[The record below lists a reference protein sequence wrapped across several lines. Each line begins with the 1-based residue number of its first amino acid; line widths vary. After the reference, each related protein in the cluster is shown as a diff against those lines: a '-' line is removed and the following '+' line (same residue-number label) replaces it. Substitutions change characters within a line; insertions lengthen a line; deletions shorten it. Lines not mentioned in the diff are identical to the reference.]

1 MFGKFAVLLLLPH
14 MAQMLE
20 TSVITEIL
28 CGHFQSLSIHQPTVC
43 SLSTFL
49 LFMVHVFFQFGENI
63 FSSFSRRKMT
73 DILFLITHFSPK
85 NLVYVGVTCVAQ

>member
-49 LFMVHVFFQFGENI
+49 LFMVHVFFCLVKIFFPRFLGE
-63 FSSFSRRKMT
+63 K
-73 DILFLITHFSPK
+73 
-85 NLVYVGVTCVAQ
+85 

>member
-14 MAQMLE
+14 TVQMLE

-28 CGHFQSLSIHQPTVC
+28 CGHFQSLSIHQSTVY

-49 LFMVHVFFQFGENI
+49 LFMLHGFFFLFGENI
-63 FSSFSRRKMT
+63 FPH
-73 DILFLITHFSPK
+73 FLGEK
-85 NLVYVGVTCVAQ
+85 